1 MWNTRQKAT
10 GKKVIM
16 NVERERNVIPSVD
29 IYRFRLCVF
38 YPPVGWL
45 VGWLTGLCKN
55 CWIHLDLFGVS
66 LMEFDAVKQVL
77 YFLLYVV
84 FFHNEDSDSTCI
96 VLLV

>member
-1 MWNTRQKAT
+1 MLR
-10 GKKVIM
+10 
-16 NVERERNVIPSVD
+16 EREMLYQVSIF
-29 IYRFRLCVF
+29 IGLGYVF
-38 YPPVGWL
+38 FTLLLVGWL
-45 VGWLTGLCKN
+45 VGWITGLCKN